1 MQLDLPTRKQPR
13 PLQSQAGSEP
23 RTAQHQ
29 SAPGT
34 MKPAG
39 KPGGMQARIARQV
52 GSLGPEASRAKTGAE
67 ALVLLEED
75 EAGWDAADLHSVQQ
89 KAKAVPR
96 TPLPLALT
104 YSQQLQISVVVQ
116 AISIPFICKNACCL
130 LLELAASQPVCPLDD
145 RHGHVACCDTAMR
158 TTEPPVSLLWHSFE
172 GSAHGAFWG

>member
-52 GSLGPEASRAKTGAE
+52 GSLGPEASRATTGAE
-67 ALVLLEED
+67 ALVLLEEN

-96 TPLPLALT
+96 TPLPLALM
-104 YSQQLQISVVVQ
+104 YSQELQVSVVVQ
-116 AISIPFICKNACCL
+116 AIPYLSFARM
-130 LLELAASQPVCPLDD
+130 LAVLCS
-145 RHGHVACCDTAMR
+145 
-158 TTEPPVSLLWHSFE
+158 SLLPVNR
-172 GSAHGAFWG
+172 SAP